1 VNMEILRETRIIP
14 PITIEPGD
22 TIQVEYN
29 NTMFFN
35 MFKKKLVI
43 VDYMLE
49 EQDGTCIVNFAG
61 IFKIPTG
68 GYGGYFSTD
77 SQLDGEES

>member
-1 VNMEILRETRIIP
+1 
-14 PITIEPGD
+14 
-22 TIQVEYN
+22 
-29 NTMFFN
+29 